1 VLTSPQQEIL
11 KQPAYR
17 IHLNKP
23 SPPSRNHLLGPTPL
37 RWQRTETNSAPLC
50 LCLPPLLWSIYGPPG
65 LSSSGV
71 WVFASG
77 LGNPHCAL
85 AWTGNTRDV
94 QQATWQLTQSTSE
107 SESCSFDWYK
117 PNGHATNTPNALP
130 CTPDKPSCALPWHC
144 TPTCD
149 THQHRAASHV
159 HRSRA

>member
-11 KQPAYR
+11 KHRPTACTSTSHR
-17 IHLNKP
+17 PLP
-23 SPPSRNHLLGPTPL
+23 GTTSSGP
-37 RWQRTETNSAPLC
+37 RHSGGSAPTRIL
-50 LCLPPLLWSIYGPPG
+50 LPFVCRRFSGPSGPPG